1 MAPITVKNDAGHAIA
16 IVRTHGRSG
25 WIEVHA
31 RRRWNTTDARNVA
44 AALVT
49 AADAQDNR
57 PDPPPVTEDPH
68 VIDAAS
74 IPRTAEALVID
85 PPPRHGRGASRGAWA
100 TFVGYHNIPVTP
112 DMGRDDIIAAYDA
125 TRRESV
131 HA

>member
-49 AADAQDNR
+49 AADAQDNAV
-57 PDPPPVTEDPH
+57 PPPPPRATETGDLSWPAH
-68 VIDAAS
+68 WPPPDA
-74 IPRTAEALVID
+74 
-85 PPPRHGRGASRGAWA
+85 PPRHGRGASREAWA
-100 TFVGYHNIPVTP
+100 AFAEYHKIPVTP
-112 DMGRDDIIAAYDA
+112 EMGRDEIISACETVSA
-125 TRRESV
+125 
-131 HA
+131 

>member
-31 RRRWNTTDARNVA
+31 RRRWNTADARNVA

-57 PDPPPVTEDPH
+57 PDPPPPPVTEDP
-68 VIDAAS
+68 V
-74 IPRTAEALVID
+74 D
-85 PPPRHGRGASRGAWA
+85 PPEPTEPPRHGRGASRGAWA
-100 TFVGYHNIPVTP
+100 AFAEHHNIPVSP
-112 DMGRDDIIAAYDA
+112 SAGRDDIIAAVDA
-125 TRRESV
+125 RRASV
-131 HA
+131 AVG